1 MNTKEVITVK
11 INAAD
16 KILGR
21 LSTEIAN
28 TLRSKNDPSFEYNK
42 INPVKVIVYNATKIV
57 LTGKKENQKIYYRHS
72 GYLGGLKE
80 TSYKK
85 MKVKFPE
92 RIIYNAVKGMLPK
105 NRLQKYWLKNLEI
118 LSGEINDK

>member
-28 TLRSKNDPSFEYNK
+28 TLRSKNDPNFEYNK